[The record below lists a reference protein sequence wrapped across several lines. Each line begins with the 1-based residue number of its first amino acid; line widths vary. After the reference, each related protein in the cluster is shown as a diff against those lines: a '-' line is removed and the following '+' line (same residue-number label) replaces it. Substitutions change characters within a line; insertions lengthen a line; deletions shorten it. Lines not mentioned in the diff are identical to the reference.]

1 MSLCHYKLVSYF
13 ILLNTKVQIHNNS
26 MHSHWVWIQHT
37 KEPYMPIWTL
47 LLNICFFGW
56 TRSLKHQALTGNTWP
71 CHIVSGCVRTPRRSS
86 TSARCRGHS
95 RVPHDQLCHSYSNT
109 ALSPFWVP
117 YSLWKYGH
125 SCGNCSTLYLK
136 QKKIINKLCRWS
148 TNCTKSND

>member
-1 MSLCHYKLVSYF
+1 
-13 ILLNTKVQIHNNS
+13 
-26 MHSHWVWIQHT
+26 
-37 KEPYMPIWTL
+37 MPIWTL
-47 LLNICFFGW
+47 LLNMCIFGW
-56 TRSLKHQALTGNTWP
+56 TISLKHQALTGNTWP

-125 SCGNCSTLYLK
+125 SCGNCSMLYLK
-136 QKKIINKLCRWS
+136 QKKNINEQCWQS
-148 TNCTKSND
+148 TNCTKYLQVLTRNVTIPKYYDAILRYLKNIYIYEEMEKKLKCCTY